1 MVLHLKTKVH
11 LASAASLMSFF
22 VFAFVAARSAE
33 TYTLIDLGTP
43 TGFEESS
50 PTAVNNLGQVAG
62 WADRGDRNCQ
72 AFLWENGTITNLN
85 GLSGLSSIAC
95 DINNSGVIV
104 GVATRDGQRRAFV
117 WSAGQVVDLGAIDE
131 FPELGGRGNFNPGLS
146 IQ

>member
-62 WADRGDRNCQ
+62 WADRGDGNCQ

-95 DINNSGVIV
+95 DINNSGVNC
-104 GVATRDGQRRAFV
+104 GRRDSRRAAPGV
-117 WSAGQVVDLGAIDE
+117 CVVRR
-131 FPELGGRGNFNPGLS
+131 PSGRFGSDRRIPKAWRTRKF
-146 IQ
+146 